1 MFLSPEIQYGLV
13 CKSVFSYG
21 KILLGVYIAENS
33 FFPPFLKPL
42 IAMRYSSVNVWSV
55 WLHKGGCCWG
65 WKSLLAQDFPL
76 KHVQIF
82 LIMHQFGFFLLFEVA
97 LVHVQNFQIIFE
109 FFKLFI
115 SLEQKEHLNERLKLT
130 LFFKYFK
137 NYTSELRFYKLTFC
151 WELTWTS

>member
-1 MFLSPEIQYGLV
+1 
-13 CKSVFSYG
+13 
-21 KILLGVYIAENS
+21 
-33 FFPPFLKPL
+33 
-42 IAMRYSSVNVWSV
+42 MRYSSVNVWSV
-55 WLHKGGCCWG
+55 WLHKGGCCLG
-65 WKSLLAQDFPL
+65 QKSLLAQDFPP

-82 LIMHQFGFFLLFEVA
+82 LITNQFGFFLLLELA

-115 SLEQKEHLNERLKLT
+115 SLEQKELLNERLKLT

-151 WELTWTS
+151 